1 MLARTVIALSAATLL
16 TGCDIPRATV
26 RSGLIGAGLP
36 RPMASCMAHRMV
48 KRLSLGQLR
57 RLGDLPNAHGNQD
70 IDEFLHHVR
79 ALGDPEILGVTTSSA
94 ALCGT
99 GIVHG

>member
-1 MLARTVIALSAATLL
+1 MVLGAAALLG
-16 TGCDIPRATV
+16 GCAIPRAEV
-26 RSGLIGAGLP
+26 RSGLISAGLP

-57 RLGDLPNAHGNQD
+57 RLGDLPNAHGD
-70 IDEFLHHVR
+70 EDVEEFLHHVR
-79 ALGDPEILGVTTSSA
+79 ALGDPEILGVTSSST
-94 ALCGT
+94 ALCAT